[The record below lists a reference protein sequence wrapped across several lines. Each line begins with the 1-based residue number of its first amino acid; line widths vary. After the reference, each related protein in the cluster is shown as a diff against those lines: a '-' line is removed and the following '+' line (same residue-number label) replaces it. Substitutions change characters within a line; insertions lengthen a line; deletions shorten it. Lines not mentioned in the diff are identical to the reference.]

1 VQVGIVGKPNVGKST
16 FFSAATLTIVPIAN
30 YPFTTIKPNHGVS
43 YIRTKCVCKE
53 LNVTDNPRNST
64 CVNGE
69 RFIPVDLVDCPG
81 LVPGASEGKGL
92 GNRFLDELRKADAL
106 VHVIDASGST
116 DAEGK
121 LVPPGSHDPL
131 KDVTFL
137 ETELDN
143 WMLQILKKDWD
154 KISRTP
160 TSDLDYL
167 SMTITDKF
175 SGLGIKK
182 SQVDTSLRSLNLHGN
197 AREWTEADMLNLVKF
212 LRETSKPILLAA
224 NKVDLPSSKA
234 NISRMK
240 ATISNIVVGTS
251 AEAEL
256 ALRRANEKGLID
268 YEPGDSMFQVRKS
281 MNLSPEQD
289 AALQLI
295 RDRVLLPNEGTG
307 VQESINSAFFKL
319 LNMII
324 VYPVEDSDKLADHT
338 GNVLPDAFLLPKGST
353 LKDLAM
359 KIHSQLAERI
369 LYGINARNGMRI
381 SETYQLQDRDVVKI
395 VSAAERG

>member
-154 KISRTP
+154 KFSRTP

-197 AREWTEADMLNLVKF
+197 AREWTETDMLNLVKF

-338 GNVLPDAFLLPKGST
+338 GNVLPDAFLLRKGST

>member
-1 VQVGIVGKPNVGKST
+1 MQVGIVGKPNVGKST